1 MIAFFLSR
9 SDGNLVKELL
19 VDIQGTPKTLVIKL
33 NAKRCFN
40 HTDECDSKYIVSCHV
55 FDFQS

>member
-9 SDGNLVKELL
+9 SDGNLVKG
-19 VDIQGTPKTLVIKL
+19 VVSGTPKTLVIKL
-33 NAKRCFN
+33 DAKGSIN

-55 FDFQS
+55 FDIQS

>member
-1 MIAFFLSR
+1 MQKMSLKLRVKGVVSGH
-9 SDGNLVKELL
+9 SGNSE
-19 VDIQGTPKTLVIKL
+19 DLVIKL

-55 FDFQS
+55 FDF